1 VQPLGYAYLI
11 DQFRLPALPLPLL
24 CRLSDSVPN
33 RRVRDQGGQKVEEFG
48 PTYAPVS
55 TMFGHLRFALR
66 YEGLNLEVLS
76 LLFERIGPENI
87 LAALD
92 QEPTGTAPRRLA
104 FLYEWLTGHELAVS
118 TQRLTG
124 KTRFV
129 PVLDESLQFGLAH
142 KLSPRHQKYRVI
154 DNLPG
159 TRDFCP
165 LVSRT
170 PYLESMVQKNL
181 KDRTQATL
189 KKYDPR
195 LVLRAANFLYLTETH
210 SSFEVERVKPT
221 ATRAQRFADL
231 LREAEVGA
239 PLSEERFVE
248 LQNAVVDPR
257 SMEATYRFEQNWLG
271 TDFGHRKKIDYV
283 PSRPEDVRSLMNGLV
298 AMAERLRARPGSI
311 DAIVAASVISFGFV
325 FVHPFMDGNG
335 RLHRYLI
342 HEQLSSAGFTPK
354 GLILPV
360 SAVILANLDRYRE
373 TLESFSRPLRE
384 RTSYD
389 PDVQQ
394 VRATGNDAVYV
405 RYFNATDQA
414 SFLYFA
420 LERTIEHDLDEEISF
435 LMGFDRARAVL
446 NSMVDWP
453 AHSLEVFIRVVRQ
466 NGGHLSATKR
476 KSHFGWMAD
485 DELTRFET
493 IVARAFDPAV
503 EADDII

>member
-1 VQPLGYAYLI
+1 MQPLGYAYLI
-11 DQFRLPALPLPLL
+11 DHFKLPALPLPQI
-24 CRLSDSVPN
+24 CRLSDAVPN
-33 RRVRDQGGQKVEEFG
+33 RRVRDRGGQKEQEFG
-48 PTYAPVS
+48 PTYAPDPTV
-55 TMFGHLRFALR
+55 FGHLQFALR

-76 LLFERIGPENI
+76 LLFERVGPEDI
-87 LAALD
+87 QTALN
-92 QEPTGTAPRRLA
+92 EKPTRAAPRRLA
-104 FLYEWLTGHELAVS
+104 FLYEWLTGRELELP
-118 TQRLTG
+118 TGRLSG

-129 PVLDESLQFGLAH
+129 PALDESLQFGLA
-142 KLSPRHQKYRVI
+142 LDMSPRADKYRVI

-165 LVSRT
+165 LVTRT
-170 PYLESMVQKNL
+170 PYLESMVRKSL
-181 KDRTQATL
+181 KERTLATL
-189 KKYDPR
+189 EKYDPR

-231 LREAEVGA
+231 LRKAEAGA

-257 SMEATYRFEQNWLG
+257 SMEASYRLEQNWLG
-271 TDFGHRKKIDYV
+271 IDFGHRKKVDYV
-283 PSRPEDVRSLMNGLV
+283 PSRPEDVPSLMHGLV
-298 AMAERLRARPGSI
+298 AMAERLRTRPGSI
-311 DAIVAASVISFGFV
+311 DPIVAASTISFGFV

-342 HEQLSSAGFTPK
+342 HEELSSAGFTPK

-384 RTSYD
+384 RTTYD
-389 PDVQQ
+389 PDVPN
-394 VRATGNDAVYV
+394 VPATGNDAVYV

-420 LERTIEHDLDEEISF
+420 LERTIDHDLDEEISF
-435 LMGFDRARAVL
+435 LMGFDRARAAL
-446 NSMVDWP
+446 NSMADWP

-466 NGGHLSATKR
+466 NSGRLSANKR
-476 KSHFGWMAD
+476 KSQFGWMAD
-485 DELTRFET
+485 DEVARFET
-493 IVARAFDPAV
+493 IVGRAFDPTV
-503 EADDII
+503 EAEDII

>member
-1 VQPLGYAYLI
+1 VRPLGYAYLT
-11 DQFRLPALPLPLL
+11 DQFKLPALPLALS
-24 CRLSDSVPN
+24 CRLSDALPN
-33 RRVRDQGGQKVEEFG
+33 RRIRDQGGEKVQEFG
-48 PTYAPVS
+48 PSYAPDS
-55 TMFGHLRFALR
+55 TMLGHLRFALR

-76 LLFERIGPENI
+76 LLFERVGPEDI
-87 LAALD
+87 QAALSL
-92 QEPTGTAPRRLA
+92 EPTGAAPRRLA
-104 FLYEWLTGHELAVS
+104 FLYEWLTDRELEVP
-118 TQRLTG
+118 TNRLTA

-129 PVLDESLQFGLAH
+129 PALDESLQFGLA
-142 KLSPRHQKYRVI
+142 LDMSPRNEKYRVI

-159 TRDFCP
+159 TCDFCP

-170 PYLESMVQKNL
+170 PYLDNMVQKNL
-181 KDRTQATL
+181 KDRTRATL
-189 KKYDPR
+189 EKYDPR
-195 LVLRAANFLYLTETH
+195 LVVRAANFLYLTETH
-210 SSFEVERVKPT
+210 SSFEVEHVKPT

-257 SMEATYRFEQNWLG
+257 SMEASYRLEQNWLG
-271 TDFGHRKKIDYV
+271 IDFGHRKKVDYV
-283 PSRPEDVRSLMNGLV
+283 PPRPEDVRPLMSGLV

-311 DAIVAASVISFGFV
+311 DAIVAASAISFGFV

-342 HEQLSSAGFTPK
+342 HEELSSAGFTPK

-360 SAVILANLDRYRE
+360 SAVILASLDRYRE
-373 TLESFSRPLRE
+373 TLESFSRTLRE

-389 PDVQQ
+389 PDV
-394 VRATGNDAVYV
+394 RHAPAAGNDAVYV

-435 LMGFDRARAVL
+435 LMGFDRARTAL
-446 NSMVDWP
+446 NSMADWP
-453 AHSLEVFIRVVRQ
+453 PHSLEVFIRVVRQ
-466 NGGHLSATKR
+466 NGGHLSGNKR
-476 KSHFGWMAD
+476 KSNFGWMAD
-485 DELTRFET
+485 DEVTRFET
-493 IVARAFDPAV
+493 IVTRAFDPTV

>member
-1 VQPLGYAYLI
+1 VHPLGYAYLT
-11 DQFRLPALPLPLL
+11 DQFKLPALPLPLV
-24 CRLSDSVPN
+24 CRLSDAVPN
-33 RRVRDQGGQKVEEFG
+33 RRIRDHGGQKVEEFG
-48 PTYAPVS
+48 PTYAPDP

-76 LLFERIGPENI
+76 LLFERVGPEDI
-87 LAALD
+87 QAALN
-92 QEPTGTAPRRLA
+92 QQPTGAAPRRLA
-104 FLYEWLTGHELAVS
+104 FLYEWLTGRELEVP
-118 TQRLTG
+118 TGRLTG

-129 PVLDESLQFGLAH
+129 PALDESLQFGLA
-142 KLSPRHQKYRVI
+142 LGMSPRNEKYRVI

-159 TRDFCP
+159 TREFCP

-181 KDRTQATL
+181 KDRTRATL
-189 KKYDPR
+189 EKYDPR

-231 LREAEVGA
+231 LREAEA
-239 PLSEERFVE
+239 STPLSEERFVE

-257 SMEATYRFEQNWLG
+257 SMEASYRLEQNWLG
-271 TDFGHRKKIDYV
+271 IDFGHRKKVDYV
-283 PSRPEDVRSLMNGLV
+283 PTRPEDVRSLMNGLV
-298 AMAERLRARPGSI
+298 AMAERLRTRPGSI
-311 DAIVAASVISFGFV
+311 DAIVAASAISFGFV

-342 HEQLSSAGFTPK
+342 HEELSSAGFTPK

-389 PDVQQ
+389 PDVLH
-394 VRATGNDAVYV
+394 VPATGNDAVHV

-435 LMGFDRARAVL
+435 LMGFDRARTAL
-446 NSMVDWP
+446 NLLADWP
-453 AHSLEVFIRVVRQ
+453 AHSLEVFIRVVRK
-466 NGGHLSATKR
+466 NGGRLSANKR
-476 KSHFGWMAD
+476 KSHFGWMAN
-485 DELTRFET
+485 DELARFET
-493 IVARAFDPAV
+493 IVARAFDPTV
-503 EADDII
+503 EAEDII

>member
-1 VQPLGYAYLI
+1 
-11 DQFRLPALPLPLL
+11 
-24 CRLSDSVPN
+24 
-33 RRVRDQGGQKVEEFG
+33 
-48 PTYAPVS
+48 
-55 TMFGHLRFALR
+55 M
-66 YEGLNLEVLS
+66 
-76 LLFERIGPENI
+76 
-87 LAALD
+87 
-92 QEPTGTAPRRLA
+92 
-104 FLYEWLTGHELAVS
+104 
-118 TQRLTG
+118 
-124 KTRFV
+124 
-129 PVLDESLQFGLAH
+129 
-142 KLSPRHQKYRVI
+142 
-154 DNLPG
+154 
-159 TRDFCP
+159 
-165 LVSRT
+165 
-170 PYLESMVQKNL
+170 
-181 KDRTQATL
+181 
-189 KKYDPR
+189 
-195 LVLRAANFLYLTETH
+195 LRAANFLYLTETH

-493 IVARAFDPAV
+493 IVARAFDPTV
-503 EADDII
+503 EAEDII